1 MNTYLRCRIQW
12 KELKTQNSI
21 LNTVS
26 RLSSAS
32 LVLVDSSRFQFNT
45 QNSKLSFPRLPL
57 TFTRCYNVRTM
68 IVSRDNTERT
78 GLAEQVEHLARRF
91 HLADVYVFGSRA
103 REIAALVRG
112 SRAALQKSSS
122 DVDIGIRPQQ
132 GLNLSPSEIVAI
144 AIQLEDIFNVFRVD
158 LVLLPEAD
166 PFLALDVIRGELL
179 YAEEPVDQARY
190 ELFVLR
196 RAGDLLPLK
205 RERIEMI
212 LTSRGR

>member
-1 MNTYLRCRIQW
+1 
-12 KELKTQNSI
+12 
-21 LNTVS
+21 
-26 RLSSAS
+26 
-32 LVLVDSSRFQFNT
+32 
-45 QNSKLSFPRLPL
+45 
-57 TFTRCYNVRTM
+57 M